1 MGDIH
6 RDFSRETKKE
16 KSLEDAEKHG
26 QGGRKASK
34 NIAARDQKA
43 GVTRRNCH

>member
-34 NIAARDQKA
+34 SIAARDQRA